1 MGGRMRIINEDLLG
15 PEAIADPYT
24 YYGQLREED
33 PIHWNPLYQTWVLT
47 RYDDV
52 VWALRHPEV
61 FSSEIFLRDPHPP
74 LPPILETDQALYE
87 FNKHYLSHWFLRRD
101 APDHLRMRRVV
112 HSHFNPKYIA
122 GRFRPLVQ
130 EVIQALLAEVEDH
143 GRMEVLQDFAAPLP
157 VLVIAQWLGLPQ
169 QDREFIRQL
178 SRHLLALDQENP
190 DRNQAVHKAIT
201 TLVAYITP
209 LVEER
214 LTSPRDDLLSV
225 LAAGEQAGSLS
236 RDEVLGNTLL
246 LLVAGHQTTINL
258 IGNGILALLRHPDH
272 WAQLQRDATCIPRAT
287 EEVLRYDAPVK
298 RAPRIAATDV
308 ELHGKTIRQ
317 GERVLLVLSAANRD
331 PRQFADPDT
340 FDITRDPNP
349 HVAFG
354 GGIHHCLGANLAR
367 VEGQEALRA
376 ITQRFAPFRVATDRL
391 EYQTL
396 LSLRGLKALE
406 VSWS

>member
-1 MGGRMRIINEDLLG
+1 MLGIQEDLLG

-24 YYGQLREED
+24 YYGRLREED
-33 PIHWNPLYQTWVLT
+33 PLHWNPLYATWVLT
-47 RYDDV
+47 RYADV

-74 LPPILETDQALYE
+74 LPPILETDQALYA
-87 FNKHYLSHWFLRRD
+87 FNTHFLSHWFLRRD
-101 APDHLRMRRVV
+101 TPDHLRMRRVV
-112 HSHFNPKYIA
+112 HAHFNPKYIA

-130 EVIQALLAEVEDH
+130 EVIQALLAEVEDQGH
-143 GRMEVLQDFAAPLP
+143 MEVLQDFAAPLP

-190 DRNQAVHKAIT
+190 DRNQAVHHAIT
-201 TLVAYITP
+201 TLVDYITP

-225 LAAGEQAGSLS
+225 LAAGEKDGSLS

-258 IGNGILALLRHPDH
+258 IGNGILALLRHPGH
-272 WAQLQRDATCIPRAT
+272 WTQLQREATGIPRAT

-298 RAPRIAATDV
+298 RAPRIAAADV
-308 ELHGKTIRQ
+308 ELHGQTIRQ

-367 VEGQEALRA
+367 VEGQEAFRA
-376 ITQRFAPFRVATDRL
+376 ITQRFAPFRVAPERL

>member
-1 MGGRMRIINEDLLG
+1 MRIINEDLLG

-33 PIHWNPLYQTWVLT
+33 PLHWNPRYETWVLT

-130 EVIQALLAEVEDH
+130 EVIQALLAEVEDR

-190 DRNQAVHKAIT
+190 DRNQAVHHAIT

-214 LTSPRDDLLSV
+214 LTCPRDDLLSV

-258 IGNGILALLRHPDH
+258 IGNGILALLRHPDD
-272 WAQLQRDATCIPRAT
+272 WTQLHRDPTHIPRAT

-298 RAPRIAATDV
+298 RAPRIAAADI

-376 ITQRFAPFRVATDRL
+376 ITQRFAPFRLATEQL
-391 EYQTL
+391 EYHTL